1 MNPQAFHAGLEDFN
15 GVGAVLNQPHQ
26 LQNDIKGNI
35 EMQNEDSTKLEKSTD
50 DLPVSK
56 TAMLFLKLLAGALV
70 LFALSANIAGGFAMY
85 GVTGNLMGSI
95 VIGSIGALSVLVAV
109 SVYMV
114 TRKVSAATIALH
126 AFGIAL
132 MSFAFVH
139 FGQDMQMEGD
149 AAKRELSDVL
159 QQITDKKTELTQLE
173 TELDSISIPVDG
185 MDEIAIAAKIKSLKN
200 TPVKG
205 GLLWDKS
212 VGCTVEKY
220 APSCD
225 VIRAWESKLKA
236 EQERAKGT
244 TQATIKARID
254 SLKHEV
260 WVAERL
266 PKALEEKISK
276 NSVFGENSENAEM
289 LLSIVSVSSA
299 TIFELMLGYV
309 LLIIA
314 NGGKVKKGGFTLP
327 KRSPNSSPN
336 ALPNV
341 SGVFGFVSGMVLAR
355 HELEAK
361 KAAEEAK
368 KASADAE
375 AKAHELALERQKSV
389 TVMAAARAELDGKK
403 LDMEMLGHEAGLKID
418 LYLKRIPEIQ
428 LKKLMARLGMTYHDK
443 AGAKLLVNIK
453 RALSLFDAGQVV
465 TKRGLADSIVQKF
478 DLPTVEKNGA
488 WKAVNVGDVS
498 PYVND
503 DYVIKTLIPA
513 MVNMGLIQSEGGS
526 KRSRYRWSTVI
537 EARQAVG
544 ADTILE
550 SDVSAPVEPVRNQV
564 RFEVIRGGV
573 K

>member
-1 MNPQAFHAGLEDFN
+1 
-15 GVGAVLNQPHQ
+15 
-26 LQNDIKGNI
+26 
-35 EMQNEDSTKLEKSTD
+35 MQNEDSTKLEKSTD

-70 LFALSANIAGGFAMY
+70 LFSISANIAGGVAMHQ
-85 GVTGNLMGSI
+85 VTHNVMTSYFVG
-95 VIGSIGALSVLVAV
+95 VIGVLTVFVVTA
-109 SVYMV
+109 VYMV
-114 TRKVSAATIALH
+114 TRTSGIVSVLLH
-126 AFGIAL
+126 IVGIAL

-139 FGQDMQMEGD
+139 FGQSMQQD
-149 AAKRELSDVL
+149 ADTAKRELSDVL
-159 QQITDKKTELTQLE
+159 QQIADKKTELTQLE

-185 MDEIAIAAKIKSLKN
+185 MDEISIAAKIKTLKN

-212 VGCTVEKY
+212 AGCTVEKY

-254 SLKHEV
+254 SLKQEV

-276 NSVFGENSENAEM
+276 NSVFGENSENAGM
-289 LLSIVSVSSA
+289 ILSIVSVSSA

-314 NGGKVKKGGFTLP
+314 NGGSVKKGGFTLP
-327 KRSPNSSPN
+327 KRSPKSSPK
-336 ALPNV
+336 ALPKV
-341 SGVFGFVSGMVLAR
+341 SGILGFVSGMVLAR
-355 HELEAK
+355 QELEAK
-361 KAAEEAK
+361 KAASEAE
-368 KASADAE
+368 SRL
-375 AKAHELALERQKSV
+375 HELALERQKSV
-389 TVMAAARAELDGKK
+389 TVMAAAKAELDGKK
-403 LDMEMLGHEAGLKID
+403 IEMEILSYEAGMKID
-418 LYLKRIPEIQ
+418 IYLKRIPELQ
-428 LKKLMARLGMTYHDK
+428 LKKLMARLGMSYHDK
-443 AGAKLLVNIK
+443 AGAKLLANIK
-453 RALSLFDAGQVV
+453 RSLSLFDAGQVV
-465 TKRGLADSIVQKF
+465 TKRGLADSIVEKF
-478 DLPTVEKNGA
+478 DLPTPERNGA

-513 MVNMGLIQSEGGS
+513 MVKMGFFQSAGGS
-526 KRSRYRWSTVI
+526 QRSRYRWSTVI
-537 EARQAVG
+537 EARKAVG
-544 ADTILE
+544 ADVVLE
-550 SDVSAPVEPVRNQV
+550 SDVSEQADEKKQV
-564 RFEVIRGGV
+564 RFSVIKGGM